1 MSSFEP
7 EEPERWIVS
16 TEAPPELRALLDV
29 ARREGPSLLQ
39 KTSLGARLGL
49 SASQVLTGLS
59 AKGVA
64 AGTIVLAATTG
75 AAFGLY
81 AGRAPEP
88 IAAPRPAA
96 VYVAPPLPAPGV
108 ASSDVAFSVVAPPD
122 PPPEQPAETAA
133 GAPPSAAPAPPTSKP
148 PSEASLIRGARAALP
163 SGTSQARR
171 LLERHRRLYP
181 QGQLAEEREVLLIEV
196 LEREGRAAEASAR
209 AAEFRQQN
217 PESPHRPT
225 AP

>member
-1 MSSFEP
+1 MTSFEP

-16 TEAPPELRALLDV
+16 AEAPPELRALLDV
-29 ARREGPSLLQ
+29 ARREGPSLVQ

-49 SASQVLTGLS
+49 SATQVLTGLS

-64 AGTIVLAATTG
+64 AATIVLAATTG

-81 AGRAPEP
+81 VGRAPEP
-88 IAAPRPAA
+88 VAAPRPAT
-96 VYVAPPLPAPGV
+96 VQLAPPPPVPEL
-108 ASSDVAFSVVAPPD
+108 APPD
-122 PPPEQPAETAA
+122 S
-133 GAPPSAAPAPPTSKP
+133 APLTPSVSPSAPASEGAESAQAPVSASAASKP

-163 SGTSQARR
+163 NGTSQARR

-181 QGQLAEEREVLLIEV
+181 EGQLAEEREVLLIEV

-209 AAEFRQQN
+209 AAEFRQKN
-217 PESPHRPT
+217 PESPHRLTTP
-225 AP
+225 